1 MFSSMNSEPCSLLSA
16 PALDTAWIDNL
27 RCRILFTDDD
37 EDICRFHAEALT
49 RLGHHVDTAADGA
62 AAWEALTTNCHDLL
76 ITDNKMPKVTG
87 LELLEKVRGARMALP
102 IIMATGTLPT
112 EAFARRPWLT
122 PEGTLLKPY
131 TLPELLQTVK
141 SVLHASAG
149 NPEGQG
155 EVERSTD
162 FL

>member
-1 MFSSMNSEPCSLLSA
+1 MITFMESQNLSTLSA
-16 PALDTAWIDNL
+16 PTLDTAWIDNL

-37 EDICRFHAEALT
+37 EDIRCFNAEALMQ
-49 RLGHHVDTAADGA
+49 LGHHVDTAADGA
-62 AAWEALTTNCHDLL
+62 AAWEALNTACYDLL
-76 ITDNKMPKVTG
+76 ITDNKMPKLTG
-87 LELLEKVRGARMALP
+87 LELLEKVRSARMALP

-141 SVLHASAG
+141 TVLYVSAG
-149 NPEGQG
+149 AAQHLDTPA
-155 EVERSTD
+155 T
-162 FL
+162 L